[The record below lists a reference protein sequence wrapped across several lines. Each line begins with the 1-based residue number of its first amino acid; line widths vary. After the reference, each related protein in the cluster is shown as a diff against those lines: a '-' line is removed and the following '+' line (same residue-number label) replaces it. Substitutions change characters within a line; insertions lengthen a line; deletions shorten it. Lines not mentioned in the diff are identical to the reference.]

1 MGVILLAM
9 HACRDALL
17 GAQACSAH
25 TASTWGEAAREAA
38 AADLGE
44 RATVEVGW
52 VVVVAAT
59 AGRGWAAQ
67 GREMVAAARAA
78 EDCNQRH
85 KQAWVCCCLHAC
97 RKCQCYNI
105 GLA

>member
-1 MGVILLAM
+1 MLAM

-44 RATVEVGW
+44 RAKVEVGW
-52 VVVVAAT
+52 VAEEAGV

-67 GREMVAAARAA
+67 ERVAMATEKGATV
-78 EDCNQRH
+78 CNQWH
-85 KQAWVCCCLHAC
+85 Q
-97 RKCQCYNI
+97 
-105 GLA
+105 